1 MMWPGPSMKSVMH
14 ARATVE
20 VALPH
25 PRPIAVTT
33 EHSSL
38 QFTWPLLAA
47 SRTSGSMTNV
57 AGGMGWPDP
66 SGQSLA
72 QIKAKNIELNSLG
85 WPGEIVGTINILTYM
100 YTRILY
106 IACLVPDLL
115 D

>member
-1 MMWPGPSMKSVMH
+1 MH
-14 ARATVE
+14 AHSAVE

-25 PRPIAVTT
+25 PRPIPVTT

-66 SGQSLA
+66 SDQPLA
-72 QIKAKNIELNSLG
+72 QIKAKNIELNF
-85 WPGEIVGTINILTYM
+85 INHM
-100 YTRILY
+100 YVYITTFDVFEQQRISSEQQRSMFL
-106 IACLVPDLL
+106 A
-115 D
+115 